1 MDDEMRPIKVSKRDI
16 ELGKDLIRDLKSDWT
31 SINSFSLREEENANS
46 LPISL
51 KETVDIE
58 FIMKSVYR
66 WEEINERI

>member
-1 MDDEMRPIKVSKRDI
+1 MDDEMRPIK